1 MTGENVKR
9 CVARIV
15 ENYRKELWDISRFLF
30 QNPEI
35 GNQEYQ
41 AAALQ
46 CEFLRRNGF
55 TVEEKAGGLDTA
67 FIGTFS
73 RGEGSCIAIF
83 SEYDSLPGELGH
95 ACGHNLIAAT
105 AMGAAAAT
113 KAAME
118 ELGIEG
124 TLMLAGAPDEE
135 FTGGKITLLKKGCF
149 RNVRA
154 AMAVHPTTAKS
165 RVAGGNHAYLT
176 YSCEYRGKSAH
187 SESRPWAGI
196 SAQNAVLLFFNA
208 LGYARQ
214 MVKDGIRIHAYVKD
228 GMQHEGTISAYAELG
243 CDISAPTIFLAEEA
257 AERVEQCFRCGAV
270 GTGCELILK
279 KDEGFKNR
287 IPNKVLGEIFRD
299 CCRTY
304 GEEMMDGMPDDSG
317 GEDLGNVS
325 HLIPA
330 INPHLSVCPERKLS
344 LHTLEFKEHVLTPE
358 GEAMC
363 LLGAKAMAATA
374 LELMQ
379 TPELLDKAEKELE
392 SCLLDLY
399 GEDYQKYR

>member
-325 HLIPA
+325 HVIPA

>member
-95 ACGHNLIAAT
+95 ACGHNLIAAA
-105 AMGAAAAT
+105 AMGAAVAT

-325 HLIPA
+325 HVIPA

>member
-95 ACGHNLIAAT
+95 ACGHNLIAAA

-325 HLIPA
+325 HVIPA